1 MSWNVL
7 DRKSPMRKVWLISL
21 GGSSVVSCDAC
32 LGLESELLSGFL
44 LDFFFCMVL
53 LEKKT
58 QWLPCNLRFLNV
70 NHLLQFTPKVYVHM
84 GHGHEI
90 IALAAQPA
98 EPKHAKCVNADK
110 RKKRDARNH
119 SPMQQEVL
127 KWNLQLILWICLH
140 KGHTYELRP
149 AIPAKSSEQKW
160 RNQFE
165 LLLRNGWVLHKVLK
179 WFLPTHSVD
188 LSS

>member
-1 MSWNVL
+1 
-7 DRKSPMRKVWLISL
+7 
-21 GGSSVVSCDAC
+21 

-119 SPMQQEVL
+119 SPMQQ
-127 KWNLQLILWICLH
+127 
-140 KGHTYELRP
+140 
-149 AIPAKSSEQKW
+149 
-160 RNQFE
+160 
-165 LLLRNGWVLHKVLK
+165 
-179 WFLPTHSVD
+179 
-188 LSS
+188 

>member
-1 MSWNVL
+1 
-7 DRKSPMRKVWLISL
+7 
-21 GGSSVVSCDAC
+21 
-32 LGLESELLSGFL
+32 
-44 LDFFFCMVL
+44 MVL

-127 KWNLQLILWICLH
+127 K
-140 KGHTYELRP
+140 
-149 AIPAKSSEQKW
+149 
-160 RNQFE
+160 
-165 LLLRNGWVLHKVLK
+165 
-179 WFLPTHSVD
+179 
-188 LSS
+188 